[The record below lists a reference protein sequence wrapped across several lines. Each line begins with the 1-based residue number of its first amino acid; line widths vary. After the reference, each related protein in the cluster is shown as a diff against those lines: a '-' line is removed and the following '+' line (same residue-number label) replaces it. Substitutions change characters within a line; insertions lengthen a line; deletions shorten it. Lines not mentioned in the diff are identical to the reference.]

1 MHVESWCDPPEQ
13 LLDFPEWQLTIPAR
27 PARTARV
34 LQGRRQGDHLVVQLE
49 GVESREDAAQWV
61 GWVIE
66 IDRARLPPTAERE
79 YYRADLIGCI
89 VTNEQDVELG
99 VVDHFV
105 EAAGNAVMV
114 VKGEREHWVPA
125 SPEHLL
131 KVDLAARRIR
141 VDWPDDL

>member
-1 MHVESWCDPPEQ
+1 VSCRGADRAIIWSYSSRAWSP
-13 LLDFPEWQLTIPAR
+13 
-27 PARTARV
+27 
-34 LQGRRQGDHLVVQLE
+34 GRI
-49 GVESREDAAQWV
+49 AAQWV

-125 SPEHLL
+125 APRHLQ
-131 KVDLAARRIR
+131 KVDLAAKRLT
-141 VDWPDDL
+141 VDWPAELE

>member
-13 LLDFPEWQLTIPAR
+13 LLDFTEWQLTSPPRAAR
-27 PARTARV
+27 QVRV
-34 LQGRRQGDHLVVQLE
+34 LQGRRQGDHLVVQIE
-49 GVESREDAAQWV
+49 GLDSRESAAQWV

-66 IDRARLPPTAERE
+66 IDRSRLPPTAERE
-79 YYRADLIGCI
+79 YYRADLIGCA
-89 VTNEQDVELG
+89 VSNEQDVELG

-114 VKGEREHWVPA
+114 VRGEREHWVPA
-125 SPEHLL
+125 TPEHLL

>member
-1 MHVESWCDPPEQ
+1 M
-13 LLDFPEWQLTIPAR
+13 
-27 PARTARV
+27 
-34 LQGRRQGDHLVVQLE
+34 QLE
-49 GVESREDAAQWV
+49 GVESREAAVQWV

-79 YYRADLIGCI
+79 YYRADLIGCA
-89 VTNEQDVELG
+89 VSNEQDVELG

-114 VKGEREHWVPA
+114 VRGEREHWVPA
-125 SPEHLL
+125 SPEHLR
-131 KVDLAARRIR
+131 KVDLVARRIR